1 MCPHF
6 DGENRRIRAIL
17 DLCQIRGS
25 WATLSSSHLASL
37 QVTERIRGSQFCSG
51 DGYHPNMFGFACM
64 APIVQEAM
72 QDCPCSITITPRHA
86 IGSGTQQLLP
96 WNSSK
101 EWGATVVV
109 SDSCLC
115 PVQAAGIVSTLFCC
129 SSRAG
134 SQHRAGFVG
143 GPGRAPGGGDASP
156 GLPGLGILLWRREKL
171 RRPPL
176 CHSCKKRDGCFSTRC
191 RSSISCNRKRRHDAR
206 TEGASGTKASCAG
219 ATRSSS
225 SVQAVGPAL
234 SRNQAQDPA
243 SRSVRGNDLYGWRD
257 PAPYMMQLKRDSV

>member
-6 DGENRRIRAIL
+6 DGESNRIRAIL

-25 WATLSSSHLASL
+25 WSTLSSSHLASL
-37 QVTERIRGSQFCSG
+37 QVTERIRGSQCWCG
-51 DGYHPNMFGFACM
+51 DGYHPNVFGFACM

-101 EWGATVVV
+101 EWGATVVI

-115 PVQAAGIVSTLFCC
+115 PVQAASIVRTFFCC
-129 SSRAG
+129 SSRVG
-134 SQHRAGFVG
+134 SEHRAGFLAG
-143 GPGRAPGGGDASP
+143 SGRAAGGGDASP
-156 GLPGLGILLWRREKL
+156 GLPGLGTLFRRQGQL

-176 CHSCKKRDGCFSTRC
+176 CHICNKRDRC
-191 RSSISCNRKRRHDAR
+191 SSA
-206 TEGASGTKASCAG
+206 
-219 ATRSSS
+219 
-225 SVQAVGPAL
+225 
-234 SRNQAQDPA
+234 
-243 SRSVRGNDLYGWRD
+243 
-257 PAPYMMQLKRDSV
+257 